1 MLLVPV
7 IDLMQAR
14 VVHAVRGDRAAYQPV
29 RSALCAGSDPVT
41 VARALC
47 QASAARCLYGADLDA
62 LQGGAVQWPVWAAV
76 LQALPA
82 IELWLDAAF
91 ADTAAAERLHVQL
104 PADAARRVVPVFAS
118 EALSDA
124 TQALAPGH
132 ILSLDRRD
140 GVRLD
145 AAGWWEAPQRW
156 PRRVIAMTLE
166 RVGAASSPDLDTL
179 AALRRLAPHAH
190 LIGAGGIRD
199 ADDLQRA
206 ADAGAHA
213 WLVASA
219 LHEGRLHGVMPAD
232 RS

>member
-7 IDLMQAR
+7 IDLMQGR

-29 RSALCAGSDPVT
+29 RSALCAGSDPVV

-47 QASAARCLYGADLDA
+47 AASAAHSLYGADLDA
-62 LQGGAVQWPVWAAV
+62 LQGGAVQWRAWAAV
-76 LQALPA
+76 LQALPSVG
-82 IELWLDAAF
+82 LWLDAGF
-91 ADTAAAERLHVQL
+91 ADAVAAQRLHAEL

-118 EALSDA
+118 EALTDA

-140 GVRLD
+140 GLRLD
-145 AAGWWEAPQRW
+145 AAGWWDAPQRW
-156 PRRVIAMTLE
+156 PRRIIAMTLE
-166 RVGAASSPDLDTL
+166 RVGAGAGPDLETL
-179 AALRRLAPHAH
+179 AALRRRAPQA
-190 LIGAGGIRD
+190 LVIGAGGIRD
-199 ADDLQRA
+199 AADLQRA

-219 LHEGRLHGVMPAD
+219 LHEGRLNGAMPEC
-232 RS
+232 SS